1 MLKRIQVKN
10 YKCFQDLTFD
20 LTAADYSFN
29 PDLIRDN
36 IVNKAL
42 IYGRNGSGKSSLSFA
57 IFDIVQHLTDK
68 EKLHPKFLE
77 HYRNLNFDRETV
89 FFQYTFSFDFKNV
102 VYSYEKT
109 DAQNLV
115 YEKLEVGDR
124 LLLNY
129 HYGSDEEKYVDG
141 SLRGNLDI
149 NLPDNRLS
157 VLKYIYRNRPTG
169 AAPVISELM
178 QFCENMLWFRSLS
191 DGNGY
196 CGLTN
201 GNTTLD
207 KMLFDSGKVTE
218 FQRFLE
224 NCGLHYDL
232 DFEKDGDAPV
242 LYAYF
247 GDRKRKARFSAIA
260 SSGTKSLWLLFNW
273 LTVGKNQLSL
283 LLIDEFDAFYHF
295 ETAAGVVAELNRQR
309 KFQSILTTHNTYLMQ
324 NKFTR
329 PDCCFLLTGDSIRS
343 LRNSSEREL
352 REAHNL
358 EKMYVNG
365 AFAE

>member
-1 MLKRIQVKN
+1 MLKQVHVKN
-10 YKCFQDLTFD
+10 YKCFKDLTFD

-29 PDLIRDN
+29 RNLIKDG
-36 IVNKAL
+36 IVNKVL
-42 IYGRNGSGKSSLSFA
+42 VYGKNGSGKSSLGFA

-68 EKLHPKFLE
+68 ERFHSKFLE
-77 HYRNLNFDRETV
+77 HYRNLNLDKQKV
-89 FFQYTFSFDFKNV
+89 FFQYTFSFDLKDV
-102 VYSYEKT
+102 IYSYEKT

-115 YEKLEVGDR
+115 YEKLKVENKI
-124 LLLNY
+124 LLNY
-129 HYGSDEEKYVDG
+129 HYDKDGEKFVDE
-141 SLRGNLDI
+141 SLRGNLNI
-149 NLPDNRLS
+149 NLPDNKLS

-169 AAPVISELM
+169 ASHILNGLM

-207 KMLFDSGKVTE
+207 KMLFESGKVID
-218 FQRFLE
+218 FQNFLE
-224 NCGLHYDL
+224 KCGLRYDL
-232 DFEKDGDAPV
+232 DFEKEGDVPI

-247 GDRKRKARFSAIA
+247 SNRKRKARFAAIA

-273 LTVGKNQLSL
+273 LTVGMNKLSL
-283 LLIDEFDAFYHF
+283 LLIDEFDAFYHY
-295 ETAAGVVAELNRQR
+295 ETAAGVVTELNERR
-309 KFQSILTTHNTYLMQ
+309 NFQSILTTHNTYLMQ
-324 NKFTR
+324 NKLTR
-329 PDCCFLLTGDSIRS
+329 PDCCFLITNDSIKS
-343 LRNSSEREL
+343 LKNSSEREL

-358 EKMYVNG
+358 EKLYVNG